1 MSFTASVENDTIKL
15 PPGVHLPD
23 GTEVSIE
30 PRQKPRALEA
40 AAKAYHA
47 LLAAHR
53 NQAAWLASWE
63 GAPLAEA
70 PRPQRRRA

>member
-1 MSFTASVENDTIKL
+1 MSITGTVENDIIKL

-23 GTEVSIE
+23 GTKVSIE
-30 PRQKPRALEA
+30 PRDGPRALVA
-40 AAKAYHA
+40 AANAYNA

-53 NQAAWLASWE
+53 DETAWLASWE

-70 PRPQRRRA
+70 PHPKRRRA